1 MEFETVKYIKDT
13 LELDVLISP
22 AEQTAWLSKEQIA
35 TLFNRDRSAITKQ
48 INKIYKEGELD
59 KDSTCAKI
67 AQVQKEGTRYVKRVI
82 NFYNLDV
89 VISMGYQI
97 KSQNGLLLKEWVR
110 DNFLKKAANIVV
122 FNDDGIR
129 LDVTIEPS
137 RETVWLSATQMA
149 SLFDTSTKNIYKHIK
164 NIYQEGEID
173 ISVVNESLTTEINQ
187 VQVAIDGKS
196 YITRL
201 YNLDVILAVG
211 YRIKGARAIQ
221 FRRWATTVLKDYL
234 LKGYAIDSN
243 RALVTNENY
252 INLINKVD
260 SLDNR
265 LKKIEDE
272 SLYFPK
278 NLIIKEDKVFD
289 ALTILSEI
297 ISKAN
302 KEIVLIDPYTSDRTL
317 NLLKYKKDGVAIKLI
332 TSDKGRLSKQ
342 DVDIF
347 NSEHAGLSLYINNK
361 YHDRYLIIDDLIF
374 YHLGSSINYLGNK
387 FSQIDKIEDED
398 IKDLLRSRVN
408 EQE

>member
-1 MEFETVKYIKDT
+1 MEFETIKYIKDT
-13 LELDVLISP
+13 QELDVLVSP
-22 AEQTAWLSKEQIA
+22 AEQTAWLSKEQIG

-48 INKIYKEGELD
+48 INKIYKKGELD

-89 VISMGYQI
+89 VISIGYQI
-97 KSQNGLLLKEWVR
+97 KSQNGLLLKEWIR

-201 YNLDVILAVG
+201 YNLDVIVAVG

-272 SLYFPK
+272 SIYFPK

-317 NLLKYKKDGVAIKLI
+317 NLLKYKKDDVTIKLI

-347 NSEHAGLSLYINNK
+347 NSKHAGLSLYINNK

>member
-1 MEFETVKYIKDT
+1 M
-13 LELDVLISP
+13 
-22 AEQTAWLSKEQIA
+22 
-35 TLFNRDRSAITKQ
+35 
-48 INKIYKEGELD
+48 
-59 KDSTCAKI
+59 
-67 AQVQKEGTRYVKRVI
+67 
-82 NFYNLDV
+82 
-89 VISMGYQI
+89 
-97 KSQNGLLLKEWVR
+97 
-110 DNFLKKAANIVV
+110 
-122 FNDDGIR
+122 
-129 LDVTIEPS
+129 
-137 RETVWLSATQMA
+137 
-149 SLFDTSTKNIYKHIK
+149 
-164 NIYQEGEID
+164 
-173 ISVVNESLTTEINQ
+173 
-187 VQVAIDGKS
+187 
-196 YITRL
+196 
-201 YNLDVILAVG
+201 
-211 YRIKGARAIQ
+211 
-221 FRRWATTVLKDYL
+221 
-234 LKGYAIDSN
+234 
-243 RALVTNENY
+243 VTNENY
-252 INLINKVD
+252 INLINIVD

-272 SLYFPK
+272 SVYFPR
-278 NLIIKEDKVFD
+278 NLIIEEDKVFD

>member
-1 MEFETVKYIKDT
+1 
-13 LELDVLISP
+13 
-22 AEQTAWLSKEQIA
+22 
-35 TLFNRDRSAITKQ
+35 
-48 INKIYKEGELD
+48 
-59 KDSTCAKI
+59 
-67 AQVQKEGTRYVKRVI
+67 
-82 NFYNLDV
+82 
-89 VISMGYQI
+89 MGYQI

>member
-1 MEFETVKYIKDT
+1 MEFETIKYIKDT
-13 LELDVLISP
+13 LELDILASP
-22 AEQTAWLSKEQIA
+22 SEQTAWLSKEQIG

-89 VISMGYQI
+89 VISIGYQI

-149 SLFDTSTKNIYKHIK
+149 SLFDTSTDNVYLHIK
-164 NIYQEGEID
+164 NLCDEGEINL
-173 ISVVNESLTTEINQ
+173 SVTEESSATQKIIQT
-187 VQVAIDGKS
+187 ASDGKS
-196 YITRL
+196 YMTQV
-201 YNLDVILAVG
+201 YNLDIILAVG
-211 YRIKGARAIQ
+211 YRVKSKRAIQ

-272 SLYFPK
+272 SIYFPK
-278 NLIIKEDKVFD
+278 NLIIEEDKVFD

-317 NLLKYKKDGVAIKLI
+317 NLLKYKKDDVTIKLI
-332 TSDKGRLSKQ
+332 TSNKGRLSMQ

-398 IKDLLRSRVN
+398 IKDLLRNRVN